1 MKDILFTTADFIR
14 SVTIV
19 SDNLQDKYIL
29 SSIREAQDIEFQ
41 QVIGTRLYNK
51 LKMMVEDESILF
63 DFNVHYRELLDKAQ
77 YFIAY
82 QTLANLTVNSTYKI
96 NNIGLNTIS
105 DENVSTPS
113 LSETFKL
120 AKYYVDKADHYKMML
135 QNWLLKNK
143 SYFPELLKS
152 DISELSA
159 NVHSAASC
167 NVFLGGA
174 RGKVSRVPSTL
185 KDESQEANKPFTTGE
200 LTVTDNGIY
209 LPKDKDLDAF
219 SKVSVDVQPPLQS
232 KTIEL
237 TSNGQSTIVADE
249 SFYGLGAVDVNVN
262 ISADTFKYVV
272 PNGMK
277 FAYCDVFNNDDFDI
291 SNVTDMSNMFNNC
304 SNLASL
310 DIGGWDTSKVT
321 NMANMFE
328 FCHNLASLDIGG
340 WDTSKVTN
348 MASLFHYCGSL
359 ASLAIEGWDTSKVTR
374 MDFMFDECRNLSSLD
389 ISGWDVSNVT
399 NMSRMFN
406 ECQGLAHM
414 NFNAWNVSKVTNM
427 GGMFNSCYGFKSL
440 DLSSWDVGSVTDMN
454 SMFSYCQFMTSL
466 NLSNLDMSNVTNMNY
481 MFEGTFSLSTLNM
494 NGAILPKIDLEIGLH
509 GSNNLTVES
518 LISVLN
524 ALPQLSEGESH
535 YIQLGS
541 TNIDKLSDDQKAI
554 AINKGWVLQ

>member
-1 MKDILFTTADFIR
+1 MKDILFTNADFIR

-96 NNIGLNTIS
+96 NNVGLNTIS
-105 DENVSTPS
+105 DDNVSTPS
-113 LSETFKL
+113 LTDTFKL

-185 KDESQEANKPFTTGE
+185 KDESQEASKAFTTGE
-200 LTVTDNGIY
+200 LTVTDNGVY
-209 LPKDKDLDAF
+209 LPKDQDLDAF
-219 SKVSVDVQPPLQS
+219 SKVTVEVQIPAISVSSLSMRITSESANLTMFETSQVTDMNHLFRES
-232 KTIEL
+232 SNLKTL
-237 TSNGQSTIVADE
+237 DLSNWNVSQVANME
-249 SFYGLGAVDVNVN
+249 GLFERCHNLEYVN
-262 ISADTFKYVV
+262 ISSWNPQSLKKGGYLFAD
-272 PNGMK
+272 
-277 FAYCDVFNNDDFDI
+277 
-291 SNVTDMSNMFNNC
+291 
-304 SNLASL
+304 
-310 DIGGWDTSKVT
+310 
-321 NMANMFE
+321 
-328 FCHNLASLDIGG
+328 
-340 WDTSKVTN
+340 
-348 MASLFHYCGSL
+348 CGSL
-359 ASLAIEGWDTSKVTR
+359 
-374 MDFMFDECRNLSSLD
+374 
-389 ISGWDVSNVT
+389 
-399 NMSRMFN
+399 
-406 ECQGLAHM
+406 
-414 NFNAWNVSKVTNM
+414 
-427 GGMFNSCYGFKSL
+427 KSL
-440 DLSSWDVGSVTDMN
+440 DLSNMDLSSLVEFHNAFAYDRNLEQLNLSGTITSSNLERTQEMFHDCEKLKTIDLSGFDLSGVKYFNTMFTGCRALESIKWGSIKPSNAEEISSLFYACNNIKEIDLSGWGVSKAGSMSQFVRDCSELVT
-454 SMFSYCQFMTSL
+454 L
-466 NLSNLDMSNVTNMNY
+466 NLSNWNMSGITDMFC
-481 MFEGTFSLSTLNM
+481 MFEGTNKLENFILD
-494 NGAILPKIDLEIGLH
+494 GAILPKRDTDWYI
-509 GSNNLTVES
+509 NAPLTVDS
-518 LISVLN
+518 IVSVLN
-524 ALPQLSEGESH
+524 ALPQLSNGESH

>member
-1 MKDILFTTADFIR
+1 MKDILFTNADFIR

-96 NNIGLNTIS
+96 NNVGLNTIS
-105 DENVSTPS
+105 DDNVSTPS
-113 LSETFKL
+113 LTETFKL

-200 LTVTDNGIY
+200 LSVTTNGVY
-209 LPKDKDLDAF
+209 LPKDQDLDAF
-219 SKVSVDVQPPLQS
+219 SKVTVEVQIPKIRVQDGLRLPIANIGHVDLNYIDTSEVTNLTSVFNSSKMESVD
-232 KTIEL
+232 
-237 TSNGQSTIVADE
+237 
-249 SFYGLGAVDVNVN
+249 
-262 ISADTFKYVV
+262 ISQ
-272 PNGMK
+272 
-277 FAYCDVFNNDDFDI
+277 
-291 SNVTDMSNMFNNC
+291 
-304 SNLASL
+304 
-310 DIGGWDTSKVT
+310 WDTSNVQTMNSMFQYCSSLSDIKFNFRTANLT
-321 NMANMFE
+321 NMGTMFDG
-328 FCHNLASLDIGG
+328 CNSLISLDL
-340 WDTSKVTN
+340 S
-348 MASLFHYCGSL
+348 
-359 ASLAIEGWDTSKVTR
+359 
-374 MDFMFDECRNLSSLD
+374 MFD
-389 ISGWDVSNVT
+389 
-399 NMSRMFN
+399 
-406 ECQGLAHM
+406 
-414 NFNAWNVSKVTNM
+414 VSKVTD
-427 GGMFNSCYGFKSL
+427 MFAIFNDC
-440 DLSSWDVGSVTDMN
+440 
-454 SMFSYCQFMTSL
+454 
-466 NLSNLDMSNVTNMNY
+466 
-481 MFEGTFSLSTLNM
+481 FSLSSINISNWDMRAVNNVSRMFDKTYDLSTLIM
-494 NGAILPKIDLEIGLH
+494 DGAIFPKRDLDIVLND
-509 GSNNLTVES
+509 SNLTVES
-518 LISVLN
+518 LLSVLS
-524 ALPQLSEGESH
+524 ALPQLDNGESH

-541 TNIDKLSDDQKAI
+541 TNIDKLTDDQKAI

>member
-1 MKDILFTTADFIR
+1 MKDILFTNADFIR

-105 DENVSTPS
+105 DDNVSTPS
-113 LSETFKL
+113 LTDTFKL

-200 LTVTDNGIY
+200 LTVTDNGVY
-209 LPKDKDLDAF
+209 LPKDQDLDAF
-219 SKVSVDVQPPLQS
+219 SKVTVEVQMPKIKVEGDFGGFLKKLIPDENKYLDLRMFDVS
-232 KTIEL
+232 E
-237 TSNGQSTIVADE
+237 
-249 SFYGLGAVDVNVN
+249 VN
-262 ISADTFKYVV
+262 SLDDA
-272 PNGMK
+272 
-277 FAYCDVFNNDDFDI
+277 FAYTENKYNYID
-291 SNVTDMSNMFNNC
+291 TR
-304 SNLASL
+304 
-310 DIGGWDTSKVT
+310 GWDTSNVT
-321 NMANMFE
+321 SLVGTFSVCYGISELDLSHWNVDRVTSTGRMFYYAL
-328 FCHNLASLDIGG
+328 NLASINLSN
-340 WDTSKVTN
+340 WNLSRVEQ
-348 MASLFHYCGSL
+348 MSEMFSVCGSL
-359 ASLAIEGWDTSKVTR
+359 T
-374 MDFMFDECRNLSSLD
+374 
-389 ISGWDVSNVT
+389 
-399 NMSRMFN
+399 
-406 ECQGLAHM
+406 
-414 NFNAWNVSKVTNM
+414 
-427 GGMFNSCYGFKSL
+427 
-440 DLSSWDVGSVTDMN
+440 
-454 SMFSYCQFMTSL
+454 
-466 NLSNLDMSNVTNMNY
+466 
-481 MFEGTFSLSTLNM
+481 TLNM
-494 NGAILPKIDLEIGLH
+494 DNAILPKIDLNIALH
-509 GSNNLTVES
+509 NSPNLTVES
-518 LISVLN
+518 LVSVLN

-541 TNIDKLSDDQKAI
+541 TNIAKLTSDQIAI
-554 AINKGWVLQ
+554 ATNKGWTLQ

>member
-1 MKDILFTTADFIR
+1 MKDILFTNADFIR

-96 NNIGLNTIS
+96 NNVGLNTIS
-105 DENVSTPS
+105 DDNVSTPS
-113 LSETFKL
+113 LSDTFKL

-152 DISELSA
+152 AISELSA

-185 KDESQEANKPFTTGE
+185 KDESQEASKPFTTGE
-200 LTVTDNGIY
+200 LTVTDNGVY
-209 LPKDKDLDAF
+209 LPKDQDLDAF
-219 SKVSVDVQPPLQS
+219 SKVTVEVQIPKFKVQDNFGDFLK
-232 KTIEL
+232 KTIPDENKCL
-237 TSNGQSTIVADE
+237 DLRMFDTSE
-249 SFYGLGAVDVNVN
+249 
-262 ISADTFKYVV
+262 
-272 PNGMK
+272 
-277 FAYCDVFNNDDFDI
+277 
-291 SNVTDMSNMFNNC
+291 VTDLNNAL
-304 SNLASL
+304 SFLEGKVNYI
-310 DIGGWDTSKVT
+310 DIRGWDTSKVENMDGLFRFT
-321 NMANMFE
+321 NVIE
-328 FCHNLASLDIGG
+328 IYGIEDI
-340 WDTSKVTN
+340 DT
-348 MASLFHYCGSL
+348 
-359 ASLAIEGWDTSKVTR
+359 
-374 MDFMFDECRNLSSLD
+374 
-389 ISGWDVSNVT
+389 
-399 NMSRMFN
+399 
-406 ECQGLAHM
+406 
-414 NFNAWNVSKVTNM
+414 
-427 GGMFNSCYGFKSL
+427 
-440 DLSSWDVGSVTDMN
+440 
-454 SMFSYCQFMTSL
+454 
-466 NLSNLDMSNVTNMNY
+466 SNVTNMNFLFNQTKIKELNLPKWDVRKVTTMQRMVETLDNLTSVSLNGWETSACTDMSY
-481 MFEGTFSLSTLNM
+481 LFTSCKSLASIDISSWDTSNVQTMNSMFQYNPKLTDIKFNFRTPNLTNMHCMFDGCNSLISLDLSMFDVSKVTDMFAAFNDCRNLTYLNLSNWNMSAVSNINRMLDGLGNLTTLIM
-494 NGAILPKIDLEIGLH
+494 DGAIFPKKDLDIYLSN
-509 GSNNLTVES
+509 SNNLTVES
-518 LISVLN
+518 LVSVLN
-524 ALPQLSEGESH
+524 ALQQLDNGESH